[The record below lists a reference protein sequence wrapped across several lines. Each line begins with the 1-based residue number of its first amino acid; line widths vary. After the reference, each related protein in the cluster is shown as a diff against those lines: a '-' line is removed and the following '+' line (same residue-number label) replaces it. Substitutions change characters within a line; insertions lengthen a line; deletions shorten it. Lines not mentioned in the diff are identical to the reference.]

1 MNTNENK
8 TEKKTYINVTNEY
21 QLYVDWKNKGYTMVD
36 GELTLCNIIANKM
49 TPTEIIPVVEVDGKK
64 IELPNGTRFY
74 ESVEDYENGD
84 YIKYYGNRS
93 LRQFFP
99 YEVNLVTDAEGTPCI
114 TYWHMVNG
122 EPTKVTIYAEELY
135 LPVFGSK
142 EKVLINGKELPTD
155 VYESEQSCIAWN
167 DYVVNE
173 NGVKTERISKK
184 RKTLPTKEQLK
195 LMENLVDAIKK
206 ATDSGLYV
214 CFDDN
219 MNLYAYNMDAV
230 ADHEFDC
237 VDPNY
242 QEGAIEHIVY
252 GVNKW
257 KMPKSVIYQGDCYL
271 IVNKWKEDK
280 E

>member
-21 QLYVDWKNKGYTMVD
+21 QLYVDWKNKDYTMVD

-64 IELPNGTRFY
+64 IELPNGTHFY
-74 ESVEDYENGD
+74 ESVEDYENGN

-93 LRQFFP
+93 LRHFFP

-122 EPTKVTIYAEELY
+122 EPTQVTIYAEELY

-142 EKVLINGKELPTD
+142 EKVLINGKEFPTD

-173 NGVKTERISKK
+173 DGVKTERISKK

-195 LMENLVDAIKK
+195 LMENLVDALKK
-206 ATDSGLYV
+206 ATDSGLFV

-219 MNLYAYNMDAV
+219 MDLCAYNMDAV

-257 KMPKSVIYQGDCYL
+257 KMPKGVIYQGDCYL